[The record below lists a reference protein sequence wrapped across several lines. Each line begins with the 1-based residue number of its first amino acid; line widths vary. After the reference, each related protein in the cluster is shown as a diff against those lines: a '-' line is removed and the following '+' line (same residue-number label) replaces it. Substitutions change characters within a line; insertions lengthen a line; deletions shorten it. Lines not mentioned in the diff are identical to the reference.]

1 MKPKAATPGIPASP
15 NGHHPPDSDISVSH
29 ATRYLSA
36 AAHLRRSML
45 SDKIKDPD
53 LQAARPPLAVGR
65 RYARRVLRG
74 AEGVVPVSAVHLD
87 EVEKQC
93 RIAFWQTM
101 IRDAAAI
108 AALIISAILQP
119 WGTIVTLGLLVG
131 AVVLV
136 GRVRLFSPATIAVA
150 IGVALALL
158 EAGARRQISL
168 AIPLICLAACFV
180 IYMADILL
188 CAHHVR
194 KIWRR
199 SSPEQSPKEPE
210 PPTSG
215 SAVSSFTVT
224 PYQPSPQGRAKAR
237 SNGQTGL
244 TGPASGHRT
253 LPVSGRERVY
263 YDKHGI
269 VGAGT
274 KARPLTLTVPL
285 DRPLKDRE
293 IQSFS
298 ASELLEYIG
307 AHIMSQGVAD
317 ERVHGYAYV
326 PLSADG
332 DAQGLRP
339 QSRHFTY
346 GLPYLD
352 VATVLAAPVPKAK
365 KHPVRRVSTLR
376 LNYYQPSADE
386 VQGLANRSPSEHP
399 ERHYM
404 RVRTSSWDG
413 QLAVSIYLNA
423 ALQGHFLRLMMRPY
437 VLAPIVPDLK
447 FADELAERHPLIVT
461 CMAVAITVRQ
471 FGRWIERLHE
481 ATSKTSASSKT
492 TPPKSGLRSTRE
504 HYAQYYTDNMHQT
517 EDYNRMIEIL
527 EQKIFRVTMDYLRE
541 HNIDIGEYET
551 QVSNYFVQTYTV
563 GTGSIITDSTLTNSP
578 VTSVGGQGNTPPS
591 TSTPSK

>member
-1 MKPKAATPGIPASP
+1 MKLRAGAPGIPASP
-15 NGHHPPDSDISVSH
+15 NGRYPPGSDISVSH

-36 AAHLRRSML
+36 AAHLRRSMF
-45 SDKIKDPD
+45 SGTIKDPD

-65 RYARRVLRG
+65 KYARRVLRG

-93 RIAFWQTM
+93 RIAFWQTV

-108 AALIISAILQP
+108 AAVIISAILQP

-150 IGVALALL
+150 IGVTLALF
-158 EAGARRQISL
+158 EGGARRQLSL

-180 IYMADILL
+180 IYLADILL

-199 SSPEQSPKEPE
+199 STPKES
-210 PPTSG
+210 PPDLESSISA
-215 SAVSSFTVT
+215 SAVGPLTDT
-224 PYQPSPQGRAKAR
+224 AYQPSPQMSANGRG
-237 SNGQTGL
+237 NGRTGL
-244 TGPASGHRT
+244 TAPANGHRT
-253 LPVSGRERVY
+253 LPVSGPERAY

-274 KARPLTLTVPL
+274 AWQRLTFTVPL
-285 DRPLKDRE
+285 DKPIKDRD
-293 IQSFS
+293 IRGFS
-298 ASELLEYIG
+298 ASELLGYIG
-307 AHIMSQGVAD
+307 AHILSQGVAD
-317 ERVHGYAYV
+317 ERVHGYAYE
-326 PLSADG
+326 PLSPES
-332 DAQGLRP
+332 DAQSPR
-339 QSRHFTY
+339 SRSGHFTY

-352 VATVLAAPVPKAK
+352 VAFVVAAPVPKAK
-365 KHPVRRVSTLR
+365 KHPVRRVNVLR

-386 VQGLANRSPSEHP
+386 VLSTADRSPSEHP

-423 ALQGHFLRLMMRPY
+423 ALQAHFLRLVMRPY
-437 VLAPIVPDLK
+437 ILAPIVPDLK
-447 FADELAERHPLIVT
+447 FADELAERHPLIVM
-461 CMAVAITVRQ
+461 CMAVAITVRH
-471 FGRWIERLHE
+471 FGWWIERLHD
-481 ATSKTSASSKT
+481 ATSKTDASRKT

-504 HYAQYYTDNMHQT
+504 HYAQYYTENMHQT
-517 EDYNRMIEIL
+517 EDSRRIVEVL
-527 EQKIFRVTMDYLRE
+527 EQKIFRVTMDYLRQQ
-541 HNIDIGEYET
+541 NIDIGEYES
-551 QVSNYFVQTYTV
+551 QVLNYFVQTYTV
-563 GTGSIITDSTLTNSP
+563 GTGNIITDSTLTNSP
-578 VTSVGGQGNTPPS
+578 VTATGGQGNTAAS
-591 TSTPSK
+591 TSTTSK